1 MAANSNSVIVAG
13 ARTPI
18 GKMSG
23 ALASFSGAELGGFAI
38 AAALDRAGVAPE
50 EVDHVIMG
58 QVLMAGQGQV
68 PSRQAAVNAGIPMNV
83 PAVNVNKVCLSGL
96 NSIYLANQMVATGE
110 ADIVVAGG
118 MESMS
123 NAPYLADGARSGFRY
138 GNTELRDAIIAD
150 GLWCAF
156 DACLMGLGTD
166 RYTGN
171 SITREQQDEF
181 ATRSNELAAEAIKE
195 GRLAEEIVPV
205 EVPQRKGDPILI
217 EHDEGVRPGTTTE
230 SLSKMR
236 PAFDNEGSI
245 TAANASQLSDGG
257 SAMILMSKAE
267 AERRGVD
274 PLGEFVSYGM
284 VAGPDNAS
292 LLHQPSRAAMLAAEK
307 AGITV
312 ADLDLLELN
321 EAFAAVGIASTA
333 ELGVDPNK
341 VNVNGGAIALGHP
354 IGMSGNRLALTLL
367 HELNR
372 RGGGIGVA
380 SLCGGGGQGDA
391 AILRTI

>member
-1 MAANSNSVIVAG
+1 
-13 ARTPI
+13 
-18 GKMSG
+18 
-23 ALASFSGAELGGFAI
+23 
-38 AAALDRAGVAPE
+38 
-50 EVDHVIMG
+50 
-58 QVLMAGQGQV
+58 
-68 PSRQAAVNAGIPMNV
+68 
-83 PAVNVNKVCLSGL
+83 
-96 NSIYLANQMVATGE
+96 
-110 ADIVVAGG
+110 
-118 MESMS
+118 
-123 NAPYLADGARSGFRY
+123 
-138 GNTELRDAIIAD
+138 
-150 GLWCAF
+150 
-156 DACLMGLGTD
+156 
-166 RYTGN
+166 
-171 SITREQQDEF
+171 
-181 ATRSNELAAEAIKE
+181 
-195 GRLAEEIVPV
+195 
-205 EVPQRKGDPILI
+205 
-217 EHDEGVRPGTTTE
+217 
-230 SLSKMR
+230 
-236 PAFDNEGSI
+236 
-245 TAANASQLSDGG
+245 
-257 SAMILMSKAE
+257 
-267 AERRGVD
+267 
-274 PLGEFVSYGM
+274 M